1 VDLDE
6 NEAAFSVAVVPFAE
20 RGGEIM
26 LVVGT
31 AVEVTIAPRT
41 CSKGFLRLYKISED
55 GRSIEFLNKV
65 SPPEVYSC
73 RLLSG

>member
-1 VDLDE
+1 
-6 NEAAFSVAVVPFAE
+6 
-20 RGGEIM
+20 M